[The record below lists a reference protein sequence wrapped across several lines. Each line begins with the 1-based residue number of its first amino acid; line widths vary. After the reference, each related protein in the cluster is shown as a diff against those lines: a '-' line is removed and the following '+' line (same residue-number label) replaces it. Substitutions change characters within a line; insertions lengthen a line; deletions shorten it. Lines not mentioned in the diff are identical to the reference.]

1 MPDVKPFIVTGLALG
16 SIYALSG
23 MGLVVLYRATAV
35 LNFAYGAI
43 GAIGALVAWD
53 LIDGGV
59 AEPIA
64 WLACIAV
71 TTAISLG
78 YGVLIAPKLADRD
91 LATKAISTVGFAVL
105 ILGFSLWWLPDITRS
120 LSLPT
125 SDHGFRVFGVR
136 VVYTR
141 MIALGLALFIG
152 FAVTEFLNRTRT
164 GLFMRAMADNPDQ
177 AGMLGIRSDRV
188 GAIAWGLSGV
198 LSGVTGLLIADLIRL
213 DAGAL
218 TFLVV
223 PAIAAAVIGRL
234 QSLPA
239 TLIGG
244 LAIGVAESV
253 AAPFESIS
261 DYRGVA
267 PFLAAMLFLVWQQR
281 ESGIQIFS
289 SATT

>member
-1 MPDVKPFIVTGLALG
+1 MPDIKPFIVTGLALG

-53 LIDGGV
+53 MIDSGW
-59 AEPIA
+59 PDPLA
-64 WLACIAV
+64 WLVCILV
-71 TTAISLG
+71 TTALSLG
-78 YGVLIAPKLADRD
+78 YGVVIAPRLADRD

-105 ILGFSLWWLPDITRS
+105 ILGFALWWLPDISRS

-125 SDHGFRVFGVR
+125 SDHGFRVFGVQ

-141 MIALGLALFIG
+141 VIAFALALFIG
-152 FAVTEFLNRTRT
+152 FAVTLFLNRTRT
-164 GLFMRAMADNPDQ
+164 GLFMQAMADNPDQ
-177 AGMLGIRSDRV
+177 AAMLGIDTDRV
-188 GAIAWGLSGV
+188 GAIAWALSGV
-198 LSGVTGLLIADLIRL
+198 LSGITGLLIADLIRL

-234 QSLPA
+234 RSLPA
-239 TLIGG
+239 TLVGG

-253 AAPFESIS
+253 AAPFDSVS

-267 PFLAAMLFLVWQQR
+267 PFLAALLFLVWQHG
-281 ESGIQIFS
+281 ESGIRIFS
-289 SATT
+289 SEAA